1 MQTQEVKGTILYLI
15 YRAGGAYLE
24 VEGLKKKSQRPF
36 HMPQACK
43 AQLGVCGALGAS
55 QRVQGRTL
63 VGVQGVK
70 PLESQRPQ
78 SILSTN
84 FGLKSKFASC
94 CKVRYKG
101 ASSLYSDK
109 KKTGF
114 IFATN
119 IKCFFLKKTF
129 YRKLV
134 YKLQETKQRLK
145 LSKKFVIVILQ
156 VFLVNFLNIRF
167 LLSFDLVYKFA
178 KAITWRH

>member
-1 MQTQEVKGTILYLI
+1 
-15 YRAGGAYLE
+15 
-24 VEGLKKKSQRPF
+24 
-36 HMPQACK
+36 MPQASK
-43 AQLGVCGALGAS
+43 AQLGGCGALRAS
-55 QRVQGRTL
+55 QRVQSRAL

-84 FGLKSKFASC
+84 FGLKSNFASC

-101 ASSLYSDK
+101 APRLRSDK
-109 KKTGF
+109 ERIGF
-114 IFATN
+114 IFATK
-119 IKCFFLKKTF
+119 IKCFFKTKTF
-129 YRKLV
+129 YRKLL

-156 VFLVNFLNIRF
+156 VFLVNFLNIHF

-178 KAITWRH
+178 KTITWRH